1 MNYKNVAKKKKKNTA
16 IIVIASILACAL
28 AGGAIAG
35 LGFHFNWWN
44 AEKEAEGPKPVPTS
58 TFNLEIE
65 KIEDLCGVEFKYDDY
80 TRVLSTWQSPVE
92 VLIKEGIIDSAE
104 EEISEYMEVFV
115 QILNVDPYGKD
126 FEVSEAGQYKIAMK
140 INGNE
145 VVADTFTFIEY
156 DPEADSFIPVFQGFL
171 AFDKEGKQIE
181 LKIDNEFESQL
192 NDAHQVMQFLIFPAV
207 LTHVDDEVEDVT
219 GFSMM
224 IQNVAQ
230 DKDGFALETF
240 EFVSF
245 ERIGDIPEGLN

>member
-1 MNYKNVAKKKKKNTA
+1 MNYKSVAKKKKKNTA
-16 IIVIASILACAL
+16 IIVIASILACVL

-44 AEKEAEGPKPVPTS
+44 VEKESEGPKPVPTS

-65 KIEDLCGVEFKYDDY
+65 KIEDLCGVEFKSDDY
-80 TRVLSTWQSPVE
+80 TRALSSWQTPVE
-92 VLIKEGIIDSAE
+92 DLIKEGLIDSAE
-104 EEISEYMEVFV
+104 DEISEYHEVFV

-126 FEVSEAGQYKIAMK
+126 FEVPEAGQYKIAMK

-145 VVADTFTFIEY
+145 V
-156 DPEADSFIPVFQGFL
+156 EADSFVFNEFDAEGEAYNPVFAGYL

-181 LKIDNEFESQL
+181 VKIDNEVESAL
-192 NDAHQVMQFLIFPAV
+192 NEAYQVMQFVIFPAV
-207 LTHVDDEVEDVT
+207 MTHVDDQVEDVT

-224 IQNVAQ
+224 IQNAAQ

-245 ERIGDIPEGLN
+245 ERIGDVPESMQ